1 MPSPPETTLT
11 FYEDFYRTELE
22 VWVDALTLSERFG
35 PCLVLSETLCHPHG
49 GGQKGD
55 RAVLALDGEVGK
67 RLGLEKMDIV
77 DTRREGERIV
87 HVLDGAAD
95 TAALEEALVGTRPF
109 LLRLDWKFRHHQMR
123 LHSAAHLLHCFV
135 EKIVG
140 EGAGGEG
147 AVGESAGGPPLE
159 FPETSDLQPEFG
171 LNRYAR
177 KELLDA
183 ARMERVVA
191 ELNAFSAEGHAI
203 ATRPDPETEGFRYW
217 ECAEWII
224 PCGGTHPRN
233 TAEIGPV
240 EATLSLKRGKTG
252 MTFRVPAG

>member
-1 MPSPPETTLT
+1 MTSPPETTLT

-67 RLGLEKMDIV
+67 RLGLEKMAIV

-95 TAALEEALVGTRPF
+95 TAALEEALVGARPF

-135 EKIVG
+135 EKI
-140 EGAGGEG
+140 
-147 AVGESAGGPPLE
+147 VGESAGGPPLE